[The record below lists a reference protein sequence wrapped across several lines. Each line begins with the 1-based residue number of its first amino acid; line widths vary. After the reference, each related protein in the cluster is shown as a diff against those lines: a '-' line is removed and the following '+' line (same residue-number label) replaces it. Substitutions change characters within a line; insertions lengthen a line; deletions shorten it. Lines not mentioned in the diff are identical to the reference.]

1 MSESCNSRHF
11 SWLMKSCFPNPNDN
25 NSTVVPRHH
34 CSTTTNTTTTTTLDS
49 LPDDLLVECLSRA
62 ASSSIPSISL
72 VCRRWARLVQS
83 PAFFQLR
90 RQHGLLRHTLFA
102 VSASNSAVDSALF
115 AATLR
120 FDTNALWEVSVFF
133 ADNGEVD
140 DAVSDASSF
149 RRFPSNARL
158 SSIGHRV
165 YIIGRNA
172 TLRYDTWTGKVT
184 AKSPMTYPRKKFA
197 VAAVSGKI
205 YVAGGGPK
213 VTAVEEYDPEEDKW
227 AVVAHATRSRYGCIG
242 ASVDGVF
249 YVIGGLK
256 LDCAFGNELARAAG
270 VGGVAGAMA
279 HVYASSMDLYDVE
292 AREWLRSRAVPGG
305 GCVVAACAAG
315 GHIYVL
321 ASHAVELSLWRF
333 DARRKATAGGGGGGF
348 GEWCRISSP
357 PLPAQIRVDSTVR
370 FSCVGV
376 GEKVALVQVSGCIDD
391 LLRRSGR
398 FARGLK
404 EGLVLVYDPVAR
416 EWTTSA
422 NLPEMVRRAACVCAE
437 C

>member
-1 MSESCNSRHF
+1 MSETCNSRHF

-25 NSTVVPRHH
+25 NSAVVSLHHHH
-34 CSTTTNTTTTTTLDS
+34 CSVTTLSS
-49 LPDDLLVECLSRA
+49 LPDDLLLECLSRVD
-62 ASSSIPSISL
+62 SSSIPSLSL
-72 VCRRWARLVQS
+72 VCRRWAKLLLSPVFFNFRRHHGRL
-83 PAFFQLR
+83 
-90 RQHGLLRHTLFA
+90 QHALFA
-102 VSASNSAVDSALF
+102 VSAADSALF

-120 FDTNALWEVSVFF
+120 FDTDSIWKVSVFL
-133 ADNGEVD
+133 ADN
-140 DAVSDASSF
+140 DAVSPPTF
-149 RRFPSNARL
+149 HGFPSHARL
-158 SSIGHRV
+158 SAIGPRI

-184 AKSPMTYPRKKFA
+184 GRSPMMFSRKKFA
-197 VAAVSGKI
+197 AAAVSGKI

-213 VTAVEEYDPEEDKW
+213 ITAVEEYDPEEDKW
-227 AVVAHATRSRYGCIG
+227 VVVTHATRSRYGCIG

-256 LDCAFGNELARAAG
+256 LGASGNELSRAATT
-270 VGGVAGAMA
+270 GAEA
-279 HVYASSMDLYDVE
+279 HLYASSMDLFDVE

-315 GHIYVL
+315 GYIYVL

-333 DARRKATAGGGGGGF
+333 DARRKMGASGGF

-370 FSCVGV
+370 FTCVGV
-376 GEKVALVQVSGCIDD
+376 GEKVVLVQVSGCIDD

-404 EGLVLVYDPVAR
+404 EGLVLVYDPVAG
-416 EWTTSA
+416 EWSRLA
-422 NLPEMVRRAACVCAE
+422 NLPEMIRRAACVCAE